1 MVCHSEYLYE
11 PVQILPERGGVRCI
25 VIEANAFHTATS
37 IYDGQATIPEIP
49 QTLGRHIVEF
59 WGSIVANAVPQGIK
73 VSFTLPKALFPMS
86 VPFVVTKT
94 VPIVG
99 TRILDS
105 QGPIVFAVFTFLLGF
120 F

>member
-1 MVCHSEYLYE
+1 MDKSLEARIYE
-11 PVQILPERGGVRCI
+11 PVQILPERGSVRSI

-49 QTLGRHIVEF
+49 QTLGRHIVDF
-59 WGSIVANAVPQGIK
+59 WGSIVTNTVAQGIK

-99 TRILDS
+99 TCILDS
-105 QGPIVFAVFTFLLGF
+105 LGPIVCVQHF
-120 F
+120 